1 MMGSEVETLEERL
14 KSSSVQLHAEGAIL
28 ERVDL
33 ATAVR
38 FKIMVWKTKRYKVIV
53 VGANVT
59 LNDQA
64 AKNTG
69 KKNKD
74 VKLKSGVG
82 KNLGGCY
89 FSFDFA

>member
-1 MMGSEVETLEERL
+1 VAKNESLVF
-14 KSSSVQLHAEGAIL
+14 
-28 ERVDL
+28 RVDL

-74 VKLKSGVG
+74 VKLKSRVG
-82 KNLGGCY
+82 KNLGGCC
-89 FSFDFA
+89 FWQVGTSVVALALILLD